1 MMAAQSRTTA
11 IAASPAWMIMP
22 HLGEATD
29 SSGCIGCP
37 EIQFAYSPVRDAM

>member
-22 HLGEATD
+22 HLGEAAD
-29 SSGCIGCP
+29 SSGLHRLSGDSIR
-37 EIQFAYSPVRDAM
+37 V